1 MAKNITGEEPEL
13 APSHSEVGT
22 KAKEQAF
29 INWMGSYLDTISVV
43 AGLGSSI
50 TFSVIVSQIVDPE
63 ALNGTYTGLK
73 PGAVFNLDTV
83 RLIITL
89 GWCVF
94 TVSVGIAIFAK
105 VLFIDPVAQR
115 NIEQNMKSSFFRC
128 QLGVVLFLLNMLPPV
143 AFCLISLAV
152 TAYVPVVGWIAAG
165 FSGIAALLALIMSIG
180 IVDIGPSIP
189 RLLDDIASP

>member
-1 MAKNITGEEPEL
+1 MAKNLSGDEPEL
-13 APSHSEVGT
+13 ATNNSDVGL

-29 INWMGSYLDTISVV
+29 ITWMGSYLDTISVV

-50 TFSVIVSQIVDPE
+50 TFSVIVSEIVDPE
-63 ALNGTYTGLK
+63 ALGGNLTGLK
-73 PGAVFNLDTV
+73 PGAVFNLDQV

-143 AFCLISLAV
+143 AFTLISLAV
-152 TAYVPVVGWIAAG
+152 TAYVPTVGWIATG
-165 FSGIAALLALIMSIG
+165 FSGIAALLALVMSIG
-180 IVDIGPSIP
+180 VVDIGPSIP
-189 RLLDDIASP
+189 RLLNDIATP